1 MPIIEAM
8 MKQTSKQILTM
19 LAFVLPLLGMVPLA
33 VSPAQAQSVVTLIV
47 TDPLTGVGIYGWD
60 PVSYFTEPQPLQG
73 RADFEHIW
81 NNVPWHFATAAN
93 RDIFKNAPEIYAP
106 QFGGHG
112 AMGVARGYV
121 SDSNPAIFTVFKQRL
136 YLFYSAANRE
146 AFMLAPDEAAREA
159 EARWPELS
167 KGLSIN

>member
-1 MPIIEAM
+1 MPIIGSM

-19 LAFVLPLLGMVPLA
+19 LAFVLPLLGTLGLVTL
-33 VSPAQAQSVVTLIV
+33 PARAQSVVTLFV
-47 TDPLTGVGIYGWD
+47 TDPLTGIGIYGMD

-73 RADFEHIW
+73 RSDFEYIW

-93 RDIFKNAPEIYAP
+93 RDIFKGSPEIYAP

-121 SDSNPAIFTVFKQRL
+121 SDSDPRMYIVFKQRL
-136 YLFYSAANRE
+136 YFFYSAANRE
-146 AFMLAPDEAAREA
+146 AFLLAPDEAATEA
-159 EARWPELS
+159 EARWPQLS
-167 KGLSIN
+167 KNLSIN

>member
-1 MPIIEAM
+1 M

-19 LAFVLPLLGMVPLA
+19 LAFVLPLLGMVFAA
-33 VSPAQAQSVVTLIV
+33 VLPARAQSVVTLIV

-60 PVSYFTEPQPLQG
+60 PVSYFTEPEPLPG
-73 RADFEHIW
+73 RADFEFIW

-93 RDIFKNAPEIYAP
+93 RDIFARAPEIYAP

-112 AMGVARGYV
+112 AMGIARGFV
-121 SDSNPAIFTVFKQRL
+121 SDSDPRIYALFKQRL
-136 YLFYSAANRE
+136 YLFHSAANRE
-146 AFMLAPDEAAREA
+146 AFLLAPDQAAMEA

-167 KGLSIN
+167 KNLSIN